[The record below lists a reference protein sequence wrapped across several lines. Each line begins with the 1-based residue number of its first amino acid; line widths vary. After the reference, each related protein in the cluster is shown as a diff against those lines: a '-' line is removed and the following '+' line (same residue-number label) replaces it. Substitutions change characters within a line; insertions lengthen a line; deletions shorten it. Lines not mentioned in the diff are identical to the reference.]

1 MCIRSLRINFGDA
14 SRRICQ
20 LFIIAAALLCL
31 SGTLSAGDGDTTIV
45 SVFTENGI
53 HWGDRTLFQN
63 DTVSTFFGG
72 RIIERQLTLPSF
84 ENPVR
89 ITAELEVIPD
99 DGGVACSADPWDKA
113 GNVVL
118 LRPYEEPLELV
129 KFITGYGGNT
139 FHDEDVSFLA
149 TLLTGDVTIQAH
161 IDTWLSPG
169 WKVTLNIVYVEDSS
183 YENPAWVTPVYYNQD
198 LKRVN
203 VSATDPSIDLDIPAG
218 LDSFEVAYFT
228 SGHSLI
234 GAGGDEF
241 ITKANVIYANEV
253 EVFRESP
260 WRTNCTDFGS
270 VNPCGN
276 FPPSRSGWCPGD
288 IVHPYRIDVSSELSA
303 GSHVIRHSIEEIQ
316 ANQGFWR
323 VSSYLAGWASGETIS
338 PTAVSL
344 SALQGTELGL
354 AEETDLRIRLRDEN
368 GNWIY
373 NAAGSVTL
381 NSDNA
386 DFEFSDANG
395 NWATS
400 QTYNLNSGELVAGM
414 RGQAEAENARV
425 WATGSGLS
433 SSDTLF
439 FNVTRSFA
447 DTTGFNLMF
456 DGNDDYVDAGNSESL
471 RLTGNQITMEA
482 LIYVEQYK
490 GAVWAGSIIVK
501 DQGGAAGLDRGYM
514 LRSGGNGE
522 LNINIGNGNWN
533 ELSSS
538 PGVIPLQVW
547 THVAG
552 TYDGERL
559 RLYVNGNQIAE
570 SGIISVNIGDTDEQ
584 NLLIGESPQFPGR
597 VWDGQIDEVRLWDV
611 ARSID
616 QLQSTM
622 IGKLDS
628 AYYASADSGL
638 VGYWRFDD
646 GEGQA
651 VADLSVNGNHGTL
664 GSSGDA
670 DVNDPVWVNAN
681 PSVGI
686 EDEPVFFPQ
695 RYTLEQN
702 YPNPFNPTTTI
713 AYELPAAMQVKIRIY
728 DVLGRQVTELVNDFK
743 AGGRHL
749 VSFDARTYPSGVYYY
764 RLETQD
770 RQMTKKMMLLK

>member
-1 MCIRSLRINFGDA
+1 MHRELLPQFVRCLFRKISLAGVV
-14 SRRICQ
+14 
-20 LFIIAAALLCL
+20 LLALTSLT
-31 SGTLSAGDGDTTIV
+31 GTLSAGDGDTTIV
-45 SVFTENGI
+45 SIFTDNGI

-63 DTVSTFFGG
+63 DSVSTFFGG
-72 RIIERQLTLPSF
+72 RIIQRQVSLPSF

-89 ITAELEVIPD
+89 ITAQLEVIPD

-113 GNVVL
+113 GNVTL
-118 LRPYEEPLELV
+118 LRPHAPPLELV

-139 FHDEDVSFLA
+139 FHDEDVSFLS
-149 TLLTGDVTIQAH
+149 TLLRGDVTIEAH

-183 YENPAWVTPVYYNQD
+183 YENPAWVTPIYYDQD

-203 VSATDPSIDLDIPAG
+203 VSATDPSVEVDIPTG
-218 LDSFEVAYFT
+218 LDSMEIAYFT

-241 ITKANVIYANEV
+241 VTKANVIYADEA
-253 EVFRESP
+253 EVFRASP
-260 WRTNCTDFGS
+260 WRTNCTNFAS

-276 FPPSRSGWCPGD
+276 YPPSRSGWCPGD
-288 IVHPYRIDVSSELSA
+288 IVHPYRIDVSNDLSA
-303 GSHVIRHSIEEIQ
+303 GLHTIRHSIEDIQ
-316 ANQGFWR
+316 PSQGFWR
-323 VSSYLAGWASGETIS
+323 VSSYLAGWGSGESIA
-338 PTAVSL
+338 PTTVSL
-344 SALQGTELGL
+344 DALTGTELGL
-354 AEETDLRIRLRDEN
+354 AEETDLRMRLRDAS

-373 NAAGSVTL
+373 NGAGSVTL

-386 DFEFSDANG
+386 DFEFSDGNG
-395 NWATS
+395 NWASS
-400 QTYNLNSGELVAGM
+400 QTYDLNAGELIATM
-414 RGQAEAENARV
+414 RGQVEAENARV
-425 WATGSGLS
+425 WATASGLN

-447 DTTGFNLMF
+447 DTSGFNLSF
-456 DGNDDYVDAGNSESL
+456 DGNDDYVDLGNSESL

-490 GAVWAGSIIVK
+490 SAVWAGSIIVK
-501 DQGGAAGLDRGYM
+501 DQGGQAGLDRGYM

-522 LNINIGNGNWN
+522 LNINLGNGNWN
-533 ELSSS
+533 ELTSG

-547 THVAG
+547 THIAG
-552 TYDGERL
+552 TYDGQRL

-570 SGIISVNIGDTDEQ
+570 SGIISINIGDTDQE
-584 NLLIGESPQFPGR
+584 NLLIGESPKFPGR

-616 QLQSTM
+616 QIQSTM

-628 AYYASADSGL
+628 TYFASADSGL

-646 GEGQA
+646 GEGQTA
-651 VADLSVNGNHGTL
+651 ADLSVNANHGVL
-664 GSSGDA
+664 GSATGT

-681 PSVGI
+681 PSVAI
-686 EDEPVFFPQ
+686 EDEPLIFLQ
-695 RYTLEQN
+695 RYALEQN
-702 YPNPFNPTTTI
+702 YPNPFNPSTSI
-713 AYELPAAMQVKIRIY
+713 VFEIPASMHVKVRVY
-728 DVLGRQVTELVNDFK
+728 DVLGREVLELVNEFMV
-743 AGGRHL
+743 GGRHQL
-749 VSFDARTYPSGVYYY
+749 SFDAREFPSGIYYY
-764 RLETQD
+764 RLETRE